1 MKRILIALVLVL
13 LFSSSTYAGI
23 TGTKSFVNDK
33 QKVIIFVGD
42 SRAKQM
48 SKLRAKNR
56 RNYVVVYS
64 SGGTIDSINPFGGDR
79 WIGNKLRKVL

>member
-1 MKRILIALVLVL
+1 MNSIVFPPFEVL

-23 TGTKSFVNDK
+23 TGTKSFVDDK